1 MRNGVKGHTE
11 IEEDED
17 GDETGV
23 SCHEE
28 VIGDFYEGCF
38 CPVAGTETKLEL
50 FVKAVLGEMGVKLGS
65 NIFFLGFWK

>member
-1 MRNGVKGHTE
+1 MRNGVEGRTQ

-28 VIGDFYEGCF
+28 VVDDLYEGCF
-38 CPVAGTETKLEL
+38 CAVAGTETGLEL
-50 FVKAVLGEMGVKLGS
+50 FVKAVIGEMGV
-65 NIFFLGFWK
+65 

>member
-1 MRNGVKGHTE
+1 MRNGVEGRTQ

-28 VIGDFYEGCF
+28 VVGDLYEGCF
-38 CPVAGTETKLEL
+38 CAVAGTETRLEL
-50 FVKAVLGEMGVKLGS
+50 FVQGIIGELRVKLRS
-65 NIFFLGFWK
+65 NIFF